1 MGIDNRTSTTGLLRK
16 TGIEIYESNGQL
28 GARPLE
34 AEVGPGDVV
43 EWVAPFE
50 FVLDF
55 GGRDDSPVSYGQYE
69 FVSSPTPTGGHRV
82 AIVARHPTHK
92 RRLGYDIRTLN
103 LSMDPALIIDPNKM
117 RRPGIA

>member
-1 MGIDNRTSTTGLLRK
+1 MGIDNKTTATELLRK
-16 TGIEIYESNGQL
+16 TSIEIYESNGQL

-43 EWVAPFE
+43 EWVAAFE

-69 FVSSPTPTGGHRV
+69 FASSENAAGRHRV
-82 AIVARHPTHK
+82 AIVARRPTHR
-92 RRLGYDIRTLN
+92 RRLGYDIRTPLG
-103 LSMDPALIIDPNKM
+103 SMDPALIIDPNRL
-117 RRPGIA
+117 RRPGIS